1 MKRVYLIF
9 GCLCLLALAVM
20 PAQAFT
26 AKSLSVTLAPNGD
39 AQINMQY
46 DLSWLEQSAVF
57 LRMADPAAELKK
69 AFDSNTGSQVTV
81 NSVTSTSADI
91 VVPSY
96 AGVSQVNG
104 ATTLTTPAISFLRA
118 QEVLKKYWF
127 APLISANF
135 APQVTTI
142 TFPDGYQETFI
153 NSLSMPPVTHT
164 MSV

>member
-1 MKRVYLIF
+1 MKRVYLILA
-9 GCLCLLALAVM
+9 CLCLLAFAVM

-26 AKSLSVTLAPNGD
+26 AKSLTVTLAPNGD

-46 DLSWLEQSAVF
+46 DLNFLEKSAVF
-57 LRMADPAAELKK
+57 FRMADPATEVKK
-69 AFDSNTGSQVTV
+69 AFASNTGREVTV
-81 NSVTSTSADI
+81 NSVTDSSADI

-96 AGVSQVNG
+96 AGVTRNNG

-118 QEVLKKYWF
+118 QEVLKRYWF
-127 APLISANF
+127 APLVSANF

-153 NSLSMPPVTHT
+153 NSLSMPAVSHT